1 MPAGISTYRQQLQ
14 TSAPLTSQ
22 ANHYNL
28 ISVQNNPQLQITVP
42 QSINQFP
49 NGGNAAHAPNNYK
62 PQQDLP
68 IPVSYDP
75 TYSAVKEPAVENIV
89 RQAAKVSIASKVPP
103 PSTTQTTHEVTPSAK
118 PKPDVMDTSGPGE
131 GFENNIKELN
141 SYIKERTTPTN
152 DLYKNTTICNEES
165 SVGLDD
171 FPVDDDMFQS
181 DEPNKVSEY
190 QYYMYMMCNLVS
202 KSCECPMLVN
212 ENSHF

>member
-28 ISVQNNPQLQITVP
+28 MSVQNNSQLQITVP

-62 PQQDLP
+62 SQQDLP
-68 IPVSYDP
+68 MSGMPLQHVPSQQVSVPIPVSNDP
-75 TYSAVKEPAVENIV
+75 TYSAVKEPAAENVV
-89 RQAAKVSIASKVPP
+89 RQAAKVSIASNVPP
-103 PSTTQTTHEVTPSAK
+103 PNTTQTAHEVTPSAK
-118 PKPDVMDTSGPGE
+118 PKPPVTSRADDVMEMPGPRE
-131 GFENNIKELN
+131 GFEDNTKMLN

-152 DLYKNTTICNEES
+152 DLYKNSNCNAES

-181 DEPNKVSEY
+181 DEPNKVSE
-190 QYYMYMMCNLVS
+190 S
-202 KSCECPMLVN
+202 
-212 ENSHF
+212 

>member
-1 MPAGISTYRQQLQ
+1 MFSEMPAGISTYRQQLQ

-22 ANHYNL
+22 ADHYNL
-28 ISVQNNPQLQITVP
+28 MSVQNNSQLQITLP
-42 QSINQFP
+42 QSINQFT
-49 NGGNAAHAPNNYK
+49 NGGNDVHVPNNYK
-62 PQQDLP
+62 PQQNLPMSGMPMQHAPSQQVSVP
-68 IPVSYDP
+68 IPVSNDP

-89 RQAAKVSIASKVPP
+89 RQAAKVSIASNVPP

-118 PKPDVMDTSGPGE
+118 PKPDVMDTRGPGE
-131 GFENNIKELN
+131 GFENNTKELN

-181 DEPNKVSEY
+181 DEPNKVSE
-190 QYYMYMMCNLVS
+190 S
-202 KSCECPMLVN
+202 
-212 ENSHF
+212 